1 MIWITEIKA
10 VDPATG
16 KVCKWCGPRIEA
28 DSKEDAQ
35 NYCNSNGL
43 GYCEIIGKYI
53 AEIKINEQLIS
64 LN

>member
-16 KVCKWCGPRIEA
+16 EIETWAGPRIQA
-28 DSKEDAQ
+28 DTKEDAR
-35 NYCNSNGL
+35 NYCDSNGL
-43 GYCEIIGKYI
+43 GYCKIIGKFI
-53 AEIKINEQLIS
+53 SEVKVTEQLIS

>member
-16 KVCKWCGPRIEA
+16 EMCTWSGPRIEA
-28 DSKEDAQ
+28 KTEEDAR
-35 NYCNSNGL
+35 NYCDGHGL
-43 GYCEIIGKYI
+43 GYCKIIGKLI
-53 AEIKINEQLIS
+53 SEHEVVEQLIG